1 MKKHR
6 NDINNGCF
14 RKERKNILCDQN
26 EKKPIRFNPKE
37 TPGVICIERRIQEK
51 TVLISGSLIIEN
63 DTAELS
69 ALIKE
74 ELEIAAREVSELGG
88 AVEQIEAALTVTTT
102 SVMTVSDEK
111 AIEKDAPKKYSRI
124 KLSAVVLSIDPKE
137 AENVVRKSLA
147 AIRTRLR
154 EKE

>member
-6 NDINNGCF
+6 NNNGCIQ
-14 RKERKNILCDQN
+14 REQKNVRCDIN
-26 EKKPIRFNPKE
+26 EKKPIKFRPKE
-37 TPGVICIERRIQEK
+37 TPGVICIERRVQDK

-63 DTAELS
+63 DAAELN

-74 ELEIAAREVSELGG
+74 ELELAAREIREFGG
-88 AVEQIEAALTVTTT
+88 ALGQLEAALTVTTT
-102 SVMTVSDEK
+102 SVLTVSDEK
-111 AIEKDAPKKYSRI
+111 AMEKDAPQKYSRI
-124 KLSAVVLSIDPKE
+124 TISAVVLNIDPKE

-147 AIRTRLR
+147 GIRTRLR